1 MGKRLLKLCKPAN
14 KIGIDYQIAA
24 ACPAVHCGRWPTRAA
39 ANWAKPALCGDLPWG
54 GALFYRNTARALPAG
69 ACGNEVLPGGT
80 ADAPALLLLCQP
92 PAARPAACGGYCRR
106 QGGVFY
112 KVPQKGASAVK
123 GRTAAHGLHFG
134 PRQRLS
140 RRLLR
145 PVGSGLFC
153 ENRGNLRGFLVT
165 VHGFRV

>member
-14 KIGIDYQIAA
+14 EIGANYQIPA
-24 ACPAVHCGRWPTRAA
+24 ACPAVHCGRGPPRAA
-39 ANWAKPALCGDLPWG
+39 ANWAKPSLCGDLPGG
-54 GALFYRNTARALPAG
+54 GALFYRNTARG
-69 ACGNEVLPGGT
+69 
-80 ADAPALLLLCQP
+80 
-92 PAARPAACGGYCRR
+92 AARRGLRQRGSAGRYCRCARFAFAVPATHCPPCGGYCRG

-112 KVPQKGASAVK
+112 KVNQKGVSAVK

-140 RRLLR
+140 RCLLR

-165 VHGFRV
+165 VYGFRV